1 MALTKGDDGG
11 TSVEYT
17 ENCSLLVAKVVSKA
31 LGVPFRNHR
40 LGLTGVSSEIDN
52 LSRHANCI
60 RTRVL
65 GTKVTPPERL
75 CG

>member
-1 MALTKGDDGG
+1 MVLTKGDDGG

-40 LGLTGVSSEIDN
+40 LGLTGVSSEIDE
-52 LSRHANCI
+52 SI
-60 RTRVL
+60 
-65 GTKVTPPERL
+65 
-75 CG
+75 